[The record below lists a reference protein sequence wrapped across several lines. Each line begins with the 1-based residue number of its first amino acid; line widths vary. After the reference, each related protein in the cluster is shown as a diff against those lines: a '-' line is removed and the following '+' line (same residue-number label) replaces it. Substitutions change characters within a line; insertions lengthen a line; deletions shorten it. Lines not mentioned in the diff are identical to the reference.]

1 MNVNV
6 GFIGLGIMGKPMA
19 LNLMKG
25 GYPLWVYGRRAD
37 SMAPL
42 AAAGAIVCAS
52 PEEAARAA
60 DITFIMVSDT
70 QDVEQVILG
79 PKGVLSGARPG
90 AIVVDMSTISPVATR
105 SLAARLMD
113 TGVEMLDAPVS
124 GGEAGALNAALSL
137 MVGGKPEIFNRVK
150 PLFEQ
155 MGKKIVHIGAN
166 GAGQV
171 AKACNQIVVSLTIE
185 AVAEAVA
192 FARRNGVDPGRVREA
207 LLGGFAG
214 SRILEVHGQRMLD
227 HDFPPG
233 FKVRLHQ
240 KDLRIVMET
249 AHRMG
254 IALPGTALVAQ
265 HLNALIGSGE
275 GELDSSA
282 LIKVI
287 ERLNGMSG
295 SPGEAKG
302 GAGPLRPVHGEG
314 GPGEGCGERN
324 GTDRLPTVGFVGL
337 GVMGKPMALNLIKGG
352 CTLRVYARRKEA
364 MAPLAE
370 AGAVACGSAR
380 EAAIGCDVIFTMVT
394 TTRDV
399 EQVILGEHGVIAG
412 ARQGSVVVDMGTI
425 SPAATRTIAAR
436 LAESGIEALDAPVSG
451 GGIGAVSGTLS
462 IMVGGKP
469 EIVERVNPLFRF
481 MGKNIVHIGPNGAG
495 QVAKACTQIVMLVA
509 LQGLAEA
516 FAFARMNGLD
526 SEKVY
531 EALSGG
537 AVRSRILEVLGK
549 RMVERN
555 YAPGIEARLHYKDI
569 QIVLEEAH
577 ALGMA
582 LPGTALVTQMF
593 NALIGRGGG
602 NEDSSQLIEVIEAIS
617 KPLPPEA
624 GRPGQT
630 LRPR

>member
-1 MNVNV
+1 MNLNV

-19 LNLMKG
+19 LNLIKG
-25 GYPLWVYGRRAD
+25 GYSLWVYSRRLE

-42 AAAGAIVCAS
+42 TAAGAHACAS
-52 PEEAARAA
+52 PEEVARGA

-113 TGVEMLDAPVS
+113 HGIEMLDAPVS
-124 GGEAGALNAALSL
+124 GGETGAVNGALSL
-137 MVGGKPEIFNRVK
+137 MVGGKPEVFTRVK
-150 PLFEQ
+150 PLFER
-155 MGKKIVHIGAN
+155 MGTKIVHIGPN
-166 GAGQV
+166 GAGQA

-185 AVAEAVA
+185 GVAEAIT
-192 FARRNGVDPGRVREA
+192 FARKNGVDPGRVREA
-207 LLGGFAG
+207 LLGGFAN

-227 HDFPPG
+227 HDFRPG

-249 AHRMG
+249 AHQMG
-254 IALPGTALVAQ
+254 IALPGSALVAQ

-282 LIKVI
+282 LIKII
-287 ERLNGMSG
+287 EKLHGMSG
-295 SPGEAKG
+295 SPGETKRG
-302 GAGPLRPVHGEG
+302 GSPSPPPPGKG
-314 GPGEGCGERN
+314 GPGECSVERN
-324 GTDRLPTVGFVGL
+324 GAGGLPSVGFIGL

-352 CTLRVYARRKEA
+352 YSLRVYGRRKEA
-364 MAPLAE
+364 MAPLVE
-370 AGAVACGSAR
+370 AGAVACGSAE
-380 EAAIGCDVIFTMVT
+380 EATRGCDVIFTMVT

-399 EQVILGEHGVIAG
+399 QEVVLGERGVIAG
-412 ARQGSVVVDMGTI
+412 ARPGAIVVDMGTI
-425 SPAATRTIAAR
+425 SPDATRAIAAR
-436 LAESGIEALDAPVSG
+436 LTEAGIEALDAPVSG
-451 GGIGAVSGTLS
+451 GGIGAISGTLS

-469 EIVERVNPLFRF
+469 EIFERVKPLFSC

-495 QVAKACTQIVMLVA
+495 QVAKACNQMVMLIA

-516 FAFARMNGLD
+516 FAFARKNGLD
-526 SEKVY
+526 SAKVY

-537 AVRSRILEVLGK
+537 AAQSRILEVLGK

-555 YAPGIEARLHYKDI
+555 YDPGIEARLHYKDI

-577 ALGMA
+577 TLGMA

-602 NEDSSQLIEVIEAIS
+602 NQDSSQLVEVIDALS
-617 KPLPPEA
+617 KT
-624 GRPGQT
+624 RP
-630 LRPR
+630 